1 MIRLKNMKTET
12 KLLTSIVVVLL
23 VICTLLIT
31 SLSASA
37 LTTSTTRK
45 ALWQKGG
52 VSSASNSDILTANA
66 LVHYAAEGVWGT
78 ACQTKVKTAQNN
90 GTKILLVKDG
100 SGTEAIGTLCPM
112 AQQFYQDA
120 EKYGTIVDARMKIA
134 DPTGKR
140 TDDAMTRF
148 SNLANEVFAIMV
160 GFGCLTAIL
169 VFTIIF
175 MKMAWMPS
183 HAMQRRAVMIE
194 IATSGASIMLLGN
207 VWLVISLFQ
216 SCFNRFW
223 QTFAVYSTD
232 WRTVANMVLVEYKGF
247 ITGVSGIATL
257 LVLAM
262 FVVNFIGI
270 ALDGGVANKRAEK
283 IGNIL
288 HCAIAAAGLGSIT
301 LIVGFFWNLF
311 A

>member
-12 KLLTSIVVVLL
+12 KLLTSILIVLL
-23 VICTLLIT
+23 LICTLLVT

-37 LTTSTTRK
+37 ALTASEARK

-52 VSSASNSDILTANA
+52 VSSASNSDLLTANA
-66 LVHYAAEGVWGT
+66 LVHYASAGVWGVD
-78 ACQTKVKTAQNN
+78 CQT
-90 GTKILLVKDG
+90 LVKDAAHLIKTPADIN
-100 SGTEAIGTLCPM
+100 SRCP
-112 AQQFYQDA
+112 AAYKFYVEA
-120 EKYGTIVDARMKIA
+120 EKFGTIVDARMKLS

-207 VWLVISLFQ
+207 VWIVISLFQ

-247 ITGVSGIATL
+247 ITGLSGIATL

-301 LIVGFFWNLF
+301 LVVGFFWNLF